1 MKAHSIQTWRRLSTP
16 ALQAILAQRT
26 ARAAWTQIM
35 ACHALPFCDTVDVQV
50 LNGAGHV
57 PRGSPLPPVA
67 AAGPRSGRIPAGV
80 GRLAGCQ
87 RRQDQL
93 LPALIEK
100 GHVKFDNFRRNPDK
114 RHYAYLLTPT
124 GVEAKAWATVQFLRR
139 KRAEYETIRAEIEA
153 LQSELAQ
160 QSSPPVVETNAGA
173 NATESAI
180 ERGP

>member
-1 MKAHSIQTWRRLSTP
+1 MSPEEVRYRL
-16 ALQAILAQRT
+16 LQ
-26 ARAAWTQIM
+26 
-35 ACHALPFCDTVDVQV
+35 
-50 LNGAGHV
+50 
-57 PRGSPLPPVA
+57 
-67 AAGPRSGRIPAGV
+67 
-80 GRLAGCQ
+80 RLARDPAVSQ
-87 RRQDQL
+87 RELAVELGVSVGKINYCLQ
-93 LPALIEK
+93 ALIEK

-153 LQSELAQ
+153 LQAELAQ
-160 QSSPPVVETNAGA
+160 LGPSPDGEANPGA

>member
-1 MKAHSIQTWRRLSTP
+1 MSPEEVRYRL
-16 ALQAILAQRT
+16 LQ
-26 ARAAWTQIM
+26 
-35 ACHALPFCDTVDVQV
+35 
-50 LNGAGHV
+50 
-57 PRGSPLPPVA
+57 
-67 AAGPRSGRIPAGV
+67 
-80 GRLAGCQ
+80 RLARDPAVSQ
-87 RRQDQL
+87 RELAVELGVSVGKINYCLQ
-93 LPALIEK
+93 ALIEK

-160 QSSPPVVETNAGA
+160 QGPPPVVDANAGA